1 MTNDESGTVIAE
13 VEAALGEFVA
23 AFNDLD
29 WARFRACFADDA
41 TVFFPARPFPN
52 GRATGWEE
60 VAAGFAPYFA
70 ELRAT
75 VQRPPYQR
83 IAPRDLLIQPL
94 GDAALAT
101 FHLPRDTALGRRTL
115 VLRKTGAGWK
125 IVHLHASLL

>member
-1 MTNDESGTVIAE
+1 MTHDDLGTTIRE
-13 VEAALGEFVA
+13 VEAALAEFVA

-29 WARFRACFADDA
+29 WERFAACFAAEA
-41 TVFFPARPFPN
+41 TVFFPAKPFPV

-75 VQRPPYQR
+75 VAGPPYQQ
-83 IAPRDLLIQPL
+83 IAPQDLLIQPL
-94 GDAALAT
+94 GETALAT
-101 FHLPRDTALGRRTL
+101 FHLPRETALGRRTL
-115 VLRKTGAGWK
+115 VLRKMDDGWR